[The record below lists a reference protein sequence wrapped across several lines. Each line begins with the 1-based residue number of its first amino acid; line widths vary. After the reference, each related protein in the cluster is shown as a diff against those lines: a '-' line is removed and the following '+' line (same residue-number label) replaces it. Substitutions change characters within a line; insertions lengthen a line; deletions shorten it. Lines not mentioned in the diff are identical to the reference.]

1 MKMTLEQHLELG
13 ERVKEFRETLMQS
26 HVINIGTKSSRES
39 RAVRRAL
46 KYIDLMK
53 SDLDSVVCHDFPG
66 YPDATQIYYGM
77 SKAWIARDSGLQNE
91 TRANDGVSL
100 AICPR
105 TVRAARATIIQP
117 PIATEAPTSK
127 VGSDLSSND

>member
-26 HVINIGTKSSRES
+26 HVLGIGTKSSRES

-53 SDLDSVVCHDFPG
+53 SDLDSVACRDFPG
-66 YPDATQIYYGM
+66 YPDATRIYYGM
-77 SKAWIARDSGLQNE
+77 SKGWISRHTGPQN
-91 TRANDGVSL
+91 G
-100 AICPR
+100 P
-105 TVRAARATIIQP
+105 
-117 PIATEAPTSK
+117 K
-127 VGSDLSSND
+127 K

>member
-13 ERVKEFRETLMQS
+13 ERVKEFRETLMQN

-53 SDLDSVVCHDFPG
+53 SDLDSVACRDFRD
-66 YPDATQIYYGM
+66 YPDATRIYYGM
-77 SKAWIARDSGLQNE
+77 SKGWIARHSGVQNE
-91 TRANDGVSL
+91 KAANEGVSL
-100 AICPR
+100 AICPG
-105 TVRAARATIIQP
+105 TIP
-117 PIATEAPTSK
+117 
-127 VGSDLSSND
+127 DLKTT

>member
-26 HVINIGTKSSRES
+26 HVLGIGRISSREC

-46 KYIDLMK
+46 KHLDLMK
-53 SDLDSVVCHDFPG
+53 SELDRVVCNDFRG
-66 YPDATQIYYGM
+66 YPDATRIYYGM
-77 SKAWIARDSGLQNE
+77 SKGWISRHSGGQNE
-91 TRANDGVSL
+91 KAANEGVSP

-105 TVRAARATIIQP
+105 TIP
-117 PIATEAPTSK
+117 
-127 VGSDLSSND
+127 DLKTT